1 MPDTAGPADCRT
13 ATTGAVERPRNGLGE
28 ALGTAWRK
36 SGGTGGILVASS
48 PTLVFVAA
56 STLGGLTAAVVAA
69 AVTAVATFAYRL
81 ARHEALGG
89 ALAGLVVAAVC
100 ALLAAL
106 TGEARGFFLLPTL
119 LPAVIL
125 LVCLATVIARRPL
138 TGLLLNR
145 VAGGPP
151 NWRHQRRLLRVYDIS
166 TLIAVLVNAVNFAL
180 QAFFYAADEPLV
192 LAAAHIAT
200 GPVFATLV
208 AGTLLA
214 VRRTISRDRA
224 AVVSANTQE

>member
-1 MPDTAGPADCRT
+1 MNDREHGF
-13 ATTGAVERPRNGLGE
+13 GE
-28 ALGTAWRK
+28 ALLMAWRK
-36 SGGTGGILVASS
+36 SGGTGVLVAAS
-48 PTLVFVAA
+48 PTLVFVVT
-56 STLGGLTAAVVAA
+56 STLAGVTAAVVAA
-69 AVTAVATFAYRL
+69 AVTAAATFAYRL
-81 ARHEALGG
+81 ARREALGG
-89 ALAGLVVAAVC
+89 ALAGLVVAAAC
-100 ALLAAL
+100 ALLAAV
-106 TGEARGFFLLPTL
+106 TGEARGFFLLPTV

-166 TLIAVLVNAVNFAL
+166 TLIAVVVNAVNFAL
-180 QAFFYAADEPLV
+180 QAFFYAADEPVV
-192 LAAAHIAT
+192 LAAAHVAT

-214 VRRTISRDRA
+214 VRRAIAVDRA
-224 AVVSANTQE
+224 VQE

>member
-1 MPDTAGPADCRT
+1 MNDREHDF
-13 ATTGAVERPRNGLGE
+13 GE
-28 ALGTAWRK
+28 ALLVAWRK
-36 SGGTGGILVASS
+36 SGGTAGVLVAAS
-48 PTLVFVAA
+48 PTLVFVVT
-56 STLGGLTAAVVAA
+56 STLAGVTAAVVAA
-69 AVTAVATFAYRL
+69 AVTAAATFAYRL
-81 ARHEALGG
+81 ARREALGG
-89 ALAGLVVAAVC
+89 ALAGLVVAAAC
-100 ALLAAL
+100 ALLAAV
-106 TGEARGFFLLPTL
+106 TGEARGFFLLPTV

-166 TLIAVLVNAVNFAL
+166 TLIAVVVNAVNFAL
-180 QAFFYAADEPLV
+180 QAFFYAADEPVV
-192 LAAAHIAT
+192 LAAAHVAI

-214 VRRTISRDRA
+214 VRRAIAVDRA
-224 AVVSANTQE
+224 VQE